1 MEIVDIPIAATRA
14 DPYPRGMTDHEHL
27 SGFLQDH
34 GVQPSAQRVAIARFV
49 LHTDRHPTADEV
61 LAEVRRD
68 FPMVS
73 RATVYNTIK
82 LFMEKGLLR
91 IHQLDGGVTVC
102 DANTARHHHFID
114 EDTGEIVDVP
124 WDAVDVR
131 RLDELAG
138 LAVDSWMVVMRGRRR
153 QDPPAD

>member
-1 MEIVDIPIAATRA
+1 
-14 DPYPRGMTDHEHL
+14 MTDHERL

-34 GVQPSAQRVAIARFV
+34 GIQPSAQRVAIARFV

-73 RATVYNTIK
+73 RATVYNTIR

-91 IHQLDGGVTVC
+91 IHQLEGGVAVC

-124 WDAVDVR
+124 WDAVDVG

-138 LAVDSWMVVMRGRRR
+138 LSVDSWMVVMRGRRR
-153 QDPPAD
+153 REPPSRD